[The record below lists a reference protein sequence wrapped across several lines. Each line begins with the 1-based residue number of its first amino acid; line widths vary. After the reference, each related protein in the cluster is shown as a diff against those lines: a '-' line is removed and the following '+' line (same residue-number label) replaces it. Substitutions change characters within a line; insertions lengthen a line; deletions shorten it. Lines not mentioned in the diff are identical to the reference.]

1 MPVALVMSLYRHH
14 TGDKAVSVDNAPDG
28 LDVTASR
35 SGNRIYLHV
44 VNTNRDRSVAAAIR
58 VDKMRIRSGRVFEMA
73 GDPEYEVIET
83 QPDEVVTVEKNLPG
97 DGLWTFPGAS
107 VSAVEL
113 DV

>member
-1 MPVALVMSLYRHH
+1 VALVMSLYRHH
-14 TGDKAVSVDNAPDG
+14 TGDKAVSVRNAPDG

-35 SGNRIYLHV
+35 SLDRIYLHV
-44 VNTNRDRSVAAAIR
+44 VNTNRDRSVTAR
-58 VDKMRIRSGRVFEMA
+58 LTVDEMKIRSGRVFEMA

-83 QPDEVVTVEKNLPG
+83 QPDEVVPVEKSLAAN
-97 DGLWTFPGAS
+97 GLWTFPGAS